1 MKPGID
7 WSQLWYPGPTRVFS
21 AEEMDTIATPYAAAA
36 SGLQA
41 HAQIITALIDGRT
54 PHTPRYA
61 PWLLGLL
68 LLFALSGCGAC
79 LLLWRQPTRRRMNLL
94 TFGGMGFYVLL
105 VLGMRWGVDELA
117 DRQALFAS
125 AGLLAGALVGLGL
138 DAFAPGAAQ
147 QAAAIAQPVGRL
159 WLNALQMTIVPL
171 VMGLLIVGVA
181 QASDAA
187 ASGRIAR
194 RTLAWILG
202 LATASAVFTA
212 LFAPFLLSFAPRSE
226 ALTGALQAASGTVA
240 APEGSVAASLAAL
253 VPTNAIAAAAQGAIV
268 PLVVFTLLFAFAL
281 TRIPAERRAPILA
294 LAQGVADAMIV
305 IVHWVLKIGP
315 IGVFALILP
324 VTVQAGG
331 SVLGALGVHVAVLV
345 LTYLVI
351 TAALYAVATVGNGE
365 PLRRFASAILP
376 AQVVAASTQSSL
388 ASLPAMLQA
397 SNERFG
403 YPPQVGALVLPLA
416 VSLFRITSPAQYL
429 GVMSFIAWA
438 YGVELDAATIATCI
452 GVFMSCWA

>member
-1 MKPGID
+1 M
-7 WSQLWYPGPTRVFS
+7 GPAGTGRVS
-21 AEEMDTIATPYAAAA
+21 GAAKVF
-36 SGLQA
+36 
-41 HAQIITALIDGRT
+41 
-54 PHTPRYA
+54 
-61 PWLLGLL
+61 LGLL
-68 LLFALSGCGAC
+68 LGAALG
-79 LLLWRQPTRRRMNLL
+79 
-94 TFGGMGFYVLL
+94 L
-105 VLGMRWGVDELA
+105 VLDALA
-117 DRQALFAS
+117 
-125 AGLLAGALVGLGL
+125 
-138 DAFAPGAAQ
+138 PTAAQ
-147 QAAAIAQPVGRL
+147 QAAAIAQPIGKL

-194 RTLAWILG
+194 RTLAWIFG
-202 LATASAVFTA
+202 LATASALFTA
-212 LFAPFLLSFAPRSE
+212 FFAPFLLGFAPRSD
-226 ALTGALQAASGTVA
+226 ALTEALQAVTGSVA

-281 TRIPAERRAPILA
+281 TRIPAGRRAPVLA

-305 IVHWVLKIGP
+305 IVHWVLKLGP

-331 SVLGALGVHVAVLV
+331 SVLGALGVYVSVLIA
-345 LTYLVI
+345 TYLAI
-351 TAALYAVATVGNGE
+351 TAMLYVIAPLGGGE

-397 SNERFG
+397 ANERFG

-438 YGVELDAATIATCI
+438 YGIELDATTIATCI
-452 GVFMSCWA
+452 ALAVVISLGSVGLPGQASFMGTNLPVVQAAGLPVEPLGLLLAVDLIPDVFATVGNVSADLTVASKVGRAEAREAA

>member
-1 MKPGID
+1 MSAAG
-7 WSQLWYPGPTRVFS
+7 RVF
-21 AEEMDTIATPYAAAA
+21 
-36 SGLQA
+36 
-41 HAQIITALIDGRT
+41 
-54 PHTPRYA
+54 
-61 PWLLGLL
+61 LGLL
-68 LLFALSGCGAC
+68 LGA
-79 LLLWRQPTRRRMNLL
+79 
-94 TFGGMGFYVLL
+94 
-105 VLGMRWGVDELA
+105 VLG
-117 DRQALFAS
+117 
-125 AGLLAGALVGLGL
+125 LVL
-138 DAFAPGAAQ
+138 DAFAPAAAQ

-212 LFAPFLLSFAPRSE
+212 FFAPFLLSFAPRSD
-226 ALTGALQAASGTVA
+226 ALTQALQAATGTVA

-281 TRIPAERRAPILA
+281 TRIPAERRAPVLA

-305 IVHWVLKIGP
+305 IVHWVLKVGP

-331 SVLGALGVHVAVLV
+331 SVLGALGVHVAVLIA
-345 LTYLVI
+345 TYLAI
-351 TAALYAVATVGNGE
+351 TAALYAVATIGHGE
-365 PLRRFASAILP
+365 PLLRFARAILP

-388 ASLPAMLQA
+388 ASLPAMLHA

-429 GVMSFIAWA
+429 GVVSFIAWA
-438 YGVELDAATIATCI
+438 YGIELDATTIATCI
-452 GVFMSCWA
+452 ALAVVISLGSVGLPGQASFMGTNLPVVQAAGLPVEPLGLLLAVDLIPDVFATVGNVSADLTVTSRVARAEAADGAATAAVVEPRVAAPQRDATKDGSNGAGSS

>member
-1 MKPGID
+1 MSGAAK
-7 WSQLWYPGPTRVFS
+7 VF
-21 AEEMDTIATPYAAAA
+21 
-36 SGLQA
+36 
-41 HAQIITALIDGRT
+41 
-54 PHTPRYA
+54 
-61 PWLLGLL
+61 LGLL
-68 LLFALSGCGAC
+68 LGA
-79 LLLWRQPTRRRMNLL
+79 
-94 TFGGMGFYVLL
+94 
-105 VLGMRWGVDELA
+105 VLGLI
-117 DRQALFAS
+117 
-125 AGLLAGALVGLGL
+125 L
-138 DAFAPGAAQ
+138 DATAPAAAQ
-147 QAAAIAQPVGRL
+147 HAAAIAQPIGRL

-212 LFAPFLLSFAPRSE
+212 FFAPLLLSFAPRSE
-226 ALTGALQAASGTVA
+226 ALTEALHAATGTVA

-305 IVHWVLKIGP
+305 IVHWVLKVGP

-345 LTYLVI
+345 ATYLVI
-351 TAALYAVATVGNGE
+351 TASLYVIAPLGGGE

-438 YGVELDAATIATCI
+438 YGIELDATTIATCI
-452 GVFMSCWA
+452 ALAVVISLGSVGLPGQASFMGTNLPIVQAAGLPVEPLGLLLAVDLIPDVFSTVGNVSADLTVASKVARAEPDPPAGGEAAR

>member
-1 MKPGID
+1 MG
-7 WSQLWYPGPTRVFS
+7 SARTERRHAVAMSGAATVF
-21 AEEMDTIATPYAAAA
+21 
-36 SGLQA
+36 
-41 HAQIITALIDGRT
+41 
-54 PHTPRYA
+54 
-61 PWLLGLL
+61 LGLL
-68 LLFALSGCGAC
+68 LGA
-79 LLLWRQPTRRRMNLL
+79 
-94 TFGGMGFYVLL
+94 VLGL
-105 VLGMRWGVDELA
+105 VLNAV
-117 DRQALFAS
+117 
-125 AGLLAGALVGLGL
+125 
-138 DAFAPGAAQ
+138 APAAAQ
-147 QAAAIAQPVGRL
+147 QAAAIAQPIGRL

-212 LFAPFLLSFAPRSE
+212 FFAPFLLSFAPRSD
-226 ALTGALQAASGTVA
+226 ALTQALQAATGTVA

-281 TRIPAERRAPILA
+281 TRIPAERRAPVLA
-294 LAQGVADAMIV
+294 LAQGVADAMVV
-305 IVHWVLKIGP
+305 IVHWVLKVGP

-331 SVLGALGVHVAVLV
+331 SVLGALGVHVVVLII
-345 LTYLVI
+345 TYLVI
-351 TAALYAVATVGNGE
+351 TASLYVIAPLGSGE

-438 YGVELDAATIATCI
+438 YGIELDATTIATCI
-452 GVFMSCWA
+452 ALAVVISLGSVGLPGQASFMGTNLPIVQAAGLPVEPLGLLLAVDLIPDVFATVGNVSADLTVASKVGRAERRDAS

>member
-1 MKPGID
+1 MSGAAK
-7 WSQLWYPGPTRVFS
+7 VF
-21 AEEMDTIATPYAAAA
+21 
-36 SGLQA
+36 
-41 HAQIITALIDGRT
+41 
-54 PHTPRYA
+54 
-61 PWLLGLL
+61 LGLL
-68 LLFALSGCGAC
+68 LGA
-79 LLLWRQPTRRRMNLL
+79 
-94 TFGGMGFYVLL
+94 
-105 VLGMRWGVDELA
+105 VLG
-117 DRQALFAS
+117 
-125 AGLLAGALVGLGL
+125 LLL
-138 DAFAPGAAQ
+138 DAFAPAAAQ
-147 QAAAIAQPVGRL
+147 QAAALAQPVGRL

-171 VMGLLIVGVA
+171 VMGLLVVGVV

-212 LFAPFLLSFAPRSE
+212 IFAPFLLSFAPRSE
-226 ALTGALQAASGTVA
+226 ALTQALQAASGTVA

-281 TRIPAERRAPILA
+281 TRIAPERRAPVLG

-305 IVHWVLKIGP
+305 IVHWVLKLGP

-345 LTYLVI
+345 ATYLVI
-351 TAALYAVATVGNGE
+351 TASLYVVAPLGGGE

-388 ASLPAMLQA
+388 ASLPAMLEA
-397 SNERFG
+397 ANERLG

-438 YGVELDAATIATCI
+438 YGIELDLATIATCVALSVVI
-452 GVFMSCWA
+452 SLGSVGLPGQASFMGTNLPIVQAAGLPVEPLGLLLAVDLIPDVFSTVGNVSADLTVASKVAKAEERDAAGHPDDSSPASLRP

>member
-1 MKPGID
+1 M
-7 WSQLWYPGPTRVFS
+7 SSAARVFF
-21 AEEMDTIATPYAAAA
+21 
-36 SGLQA
+36 
-41 HAQIITALIDGRT
+41 
-54 PHTPRYA
+54 
-61 PWLLGLL
+61 GLL
-68 LLFALSGCGAC
+68 LGA
-79 LLLWRQPTRRRMNLL
+79 
-94 TFGGMGFYVLL
+94 
-105 VLGMRWGVDELA
+105 VLG
-117 DRQALFAS
+117 
-125 AGLLAGALVGLGL
+125 LVL
-138 DAFAPGAAQ
+138 DAFAPVAAQ
-147 QAAAIAQPVGRL
+147 HAAAIAQPVGRL

-181 QASDAA
+181 QAADAA

-202 LATASAVFTA
+202 LATASAMFTA
-212 LFAPFLLSFAPRSE
+212 AFAPFLLSFAPRSE
-226 ALTGALQAASGTVA
+226 ALTDALRAATGTIP

-281 TRIPAERRAPILA
+281 TRLPAERRAPILA
-294 LAQGVADAMIV
+294 LAQGVADAMTV
-305 IVHWVLKIGP
+305 IVHWVLKVGP

-331 SVLGALGVHVAVLV
+331 SVLGALGIYVAMLV
-345 LTYLVI
+345 ATYLAI
-351 TAALYAVATVGNGE
+351 TASLYVIAPLGGGE
-365 PLRRFASAILP
+365 TLRRFASALLP

-416 VSLFRITSPAQYL
+416 VSLFRITSPAQYI

-438 YGVELDAATIATCI
+438 YGIELDATTIASGIALAVVISLGSVGLPGQASFMGTNLPVVQAA
-452 GVFMSCWA
+452 GLPVEPLGLLLAVDLVPDVFATVGNVSADLTVASKVARAEATHSSGTTPSM

>member
-1 MKPGID
+1 MSGAAK
-7 WSQLWYPGPTRVFS
+7 VF
-21 AEEMDTIATPYAAAA
+21 
-36 SGLQA
+36 
-41 HAQIITALIDGRT
+41 
-54 PHTPRYA
+54 
-61 PWLLGLL
+61 LGLL
-68 LLFALSGCGAC
+68 LGA
-79 LLLWRQPTRRRMNLL
+79 
-94 TFGGMGFYVLL
+94 VL
-105 VLGMRWGVDELA
+105 
-117 DRQALFAS
+117 
-125 AGLLAGALVGLGL
+125 GLGL
-138 DAFAPGAAQ
+138 DAFAPAAAQ
-147 QAAAIAQPVGRL
+147 HAAAIAQPVGRL

-212 LFAPFLLSFAPRSE
+212 FFAPFLLSFAPRSE
-226 ALTGALQAASGTVA
+226 ALTEALHAATGTVA

-281 TRIPAERRAPILA
+281 TRIPAERRAPLLA

-305 IVHWVLKIGP
+305 IVHWVLKVGP

-345 LTYLVI
+345 ATYLVI
-351 TAALYAVATVGNGE
+351 TASLYVIAPLGGGE

-438 YGVELDAATIATCI
+438 YGIELDATTIATCI
-452 GVFMSCWA
+452 ALAVVISLGSVGLPGQASFMGTNLPIVQAAGLPVEPLGLLLAVDLIPDVFSTVGNVSADLTVASKVARAEAAEAPAAPPPSV

>member
-1 MKPGID
+1 M
-7 WSQLWYPGPTRVFS
+7 SSAARVF
-21 AEEMDTIATPYAAAA
+21 
-36 SGLQA
+36 
-41 HAQIITALIDGRT
+41 
-54 PHTPRYA
+54 
-61 PWLLGLL
+61 LGLL
-68 LLFALSGCGAC
+68 LGAVLG
-79 LLLWRQPTRRRMNLL
+79 LLL
-94 TFGGMGFYVLL
+94 
-105 VLGMRWGVDELA
+105 
-117 DRQALFAS
+117 
-125 AGLLAGALVGLGL
+125 
-138 DAFAPGAAQ
+138 DAIAPAAARH
-147 QAAAIAQPVGRL
+147 AAAIAQPVGRL

-171 VMGLLIVGVA
+171 VMGLLVVGVA

-202 LATASAVFTA
+202 LATASAVFAA
-212 LFAPFLLSFAPRSE
+212 LFAPFLLSFAPRSDALTE
-226 ALTGALQAASGTVA
+226 ALHAATGSVA
-240 APEGSVAASLAAL
+240 APEGSVAASIAAL

-281 TRIPAERRAPILA
+281 TRLPAERRAPVLA
-294 LAQGVADAMIV
+294 LAQGVADAMTV
-305 IVHWVLKIGP
+305 IVHWVLKVGP

-331 SVLGALGVHVAVLV
+331 SVLGALGVHVAVLIA
-345 LTYLVI
+345 TYLAI
-351 TAALYAVATVGNGE
+351 TASLYVIAPLAGGE

-403 YPPQVGALVLPLA
+403 YPAQVGALVLPLA

-438 YGVELDAATIATCI
+438 YGVELDATTIATGI
-452 GVFMSCWA
+452 ALAVVISLGSVGLPGQASFMGTNLPVVQAAGLPVEPLGLLLAVDLIPDVFATVGNVSADLTVASKVARAEDRGASP

>member
-1 MKPGID
+1 M
-7 WSQLWYPGPTRVFS
+7 S
-21 AEEMDTIATPYAAAA
+21 AAAKVF
-36 SGLQA
+36 L
-41 HAQIITALIDGRT
+41 
-54 PHTPRYA
+54 
-61 PWLLGLL
+61 
-68 LLFALSGCGAC
+68 
-79 LLLWRQPTRRRMNLL
+79 
-94 TFGGMGFYVLL
+94 
-105 VLGMRWGVDELA
+105 
-117 DRQALFAS
+117 
-125 AGLLAGALVGLGL
+125 GLLAGAVLGL
-138 DAFAPGAAQ
+138 VLDAVAPAAAQ

-194 RTLAWILG
+194 RTMGWILG

-212 LFAPFLLSFAPRSE
+212 FFAPFLLSFAPRSD
-226 ALTGALQAASGTVA
+226 ALTQALQAATGTVA

-281 TRIPAERRAPILA
+281 TRIPEARRAPVLA
-294 LAQGVADAMIV
+294 LAQGVADAMVV
-305 IVHWVLKIGP
+305 IVHWVLKVGP

-331 SVLGALGVHVAVLV
+331 SVLGALGVHVAVLIS
-345 LTYLVI
+345 TYVVI
-351 TAALYAVATVGNGE
+351 TAALYAIAPLGGGE

-397 SNERFG
+397 ANERFG

-438 YGVELDAATIATCI
+438 YGIELDATTIATCI
-452 GVFMSCWA
+452 ALAVVISLGSVGLPGQASFMGTNLPIVQAAGLPVEPLGLLLAVDLIPDVFATVGNVSADLTVASKVGRAELRDAAAVATTALADRSP